1 MGKINRLR
9 TPMDKGF
16 LYIIGGVV
24 AVLAIVV
31 GIEVGLESTRTTG
44 IDLNLTT
51 SFAPTPEN
59 PANPG

>member
-1 MGKINRLR
+1 
-9 TPMDKGF
+9 MDKGF